1 MTIEPKDV
9 ADLIRRLRDKRIVI
23 HDPNF
28 KPIEAMPN
36 ESMTF
41 IIGEQVNGK
50 PIGELSHWHI
60 YDANAGLGNWNS
72 RPPVRV
78 MKTRMIYAADP
89 EAVEIA
95 DALEAQAK
103 ELERTEELLVVAGQR
118 MQDADQ
124 FKREW
129 KDRAE
134 AAETRVAELAEALRD
149 VANWKGVGVIN
160 GKVFGQTQAEIA
172 RAALAADAGKGGK

>member
-1 MTIEPKDV
+1 
-9 ADLIRRLRDKRIVI
+9 
-23 HDPNF
+23 
-28 KPIEAMPN
+28 
-36 ESMTF
+36 
-41 IIGEQVNGK
+41 
-50 PIGELSHWHI
+50 
-60 YDANAGLGNWNS
+60 
-72 RPPVRV
+72 